1 MSAVAELLTH
11 SCDTDHGIHRIRRGK
26 GFSYVH
32 HNGTPIDD
40 VQALARIKALVIP
53 PAWTDVW
60 ICLDRNGHI
69 QATGRDA
76 KGRKQYI
83 YHPEWRAHRE
93 QLKFNE
99 LVAFGDSLVRLR
111 RRVDADMR
119 SSQLGLE
126 RVVATTVWLLDN
138 TLIRVGNDE
147 YVRSGESFGLTTLRD
162 GHIKING
169 TELRFRFNGK
179 AGKPHDVVIHDRRVA
194 NIVRRC
200 RDLPGQR
207 LLQYVDGDEI
217 KSIGS
222 RDVNAYLGLVTSS
235 GFTAKT
241 FRTWGASM
249 IAFGY
254 LRRADPPT
262 SAREYDRQRN
272 QAIRMASEHLHNT
285 PAVCRRSYVHPAII
299 DDDRELFE
307 KLLARANAD
316 KARSSKWMDADERA
330 MLQFLKAADR
340 LKARAAARAA

>member
-1 MSAVAELLTH
+1 
-11 SCDTDHGIHRIRRGK
+11 
-26 GFSYVH
+26 
-32 HNGTPIDD
+32 
-40 VQALARIKALVIP
+40 
-53 PAWTDVW
+53 
-60 ICLDRNGHI
+60 
-69 QATGRDA
+69 
-76 KGRKQYI
+76 
-83 YHPEWRAHRE
+83 
-93 QLKFNE
+93 
-99 LVAFGDSLVRLR
+99 
-111 RRVDADMR
+111 
-119 SSQLGLE
+119 
-126 RVVATTVWLLDN
+126 
-138 TLIRVGNDE
+138 
-147 YVRSGESFGLTTLRD
+147 
-162 GHIKING
+162 
-169 TELRFRFNGK
+169 
-179 AGKPHDVVIHDRRVA
+179 VA

-254 LRRADPPT
+254 LRRVDPPS

-299 DDDRELFE
+299 DDDRELFD
-307 KLLARANAD
+307 KLLTKSNAD
-316 KARSSKWMDADERA
+316 TARSSKWMDADERA

-340 LKARAAARAA
+340 QKARAAARAA